1 MKLFNLCFYLCYR
14 ASKQTGRPSWKHSIG
29 NGNPWI
35 TYLYFSCIIA
45 FHWLFL
51 LSLITFLFQIKS
63 IKILNFKYSDN
74 KRIDAMI
81 TLIIF
86 SVLSHLY
93 YRKKYFKVFIKYHR
107 LYKGR
112 TLKVLGLGFIIVIF
126 PVILIA
132 ILRTKW

>member
-1 MKLFNLCFYLCYR
+1 MNKIIYL
-14 ASKQTGRPSWKHSIG
+14 I
-29 NGNPWI
+29 
-35 TYLYFSCIIA
+35 
-45 FHWLFL
+45 
-51 LSLITFLFQIKS
+51 
-63 IKILNFKYSDN
+63 YSDN

-112 TLKVLGLGFIIVIF
+112 TLKVLGLGFIIVIL